1 MIATGNPELDAVIAT
16 ISEQRNTALD
26 GLAILSGK
34 LRVQEQLA
42 AALQKQLVEIKKRKK
57 QPEAKVEGA

>member
-26 GLAILSGK
+26 GVAILSGK
-34 LRVQEQLA
+34 LRVQEQLT
-42 AALQKQLVEIKKRKK
+42 AALQKQLDDAAKKEKET
-57 QPEAKVEGA
+57 P

>member
-26 GLAILSGK
+26 SVAILSGK
-34 LRVQEQLA
+34 LRVQEQLT

>member
-1 MIATGNPELDAVIAT
+1 MITTGNPELDAVIAT
-16 ISEQRNTALD
+16 ISEQRNAALD
-26 GLAILSGK
+26 SVAILSGK